1 MSMGDHFRDGDLYLL
16 SRKGCSMSVVSLKG
30 FRSAVIAGFLLVA
43 LYGDSTHAAFTVATF
58 TDVSQL
64 DFSGNFAYAGSVGE
78 DLGNLPV
85 TIGDATFTDQD
96 VLWTGLAY
104 HEFTTFGPG
113 LDNASLN
120 TVLYGVRY
128 HGDGNGPV
136 GALPV
141 TVGNS
146 YKLQLLMVY
155 ADRARSNEIEIEGI
169 NQTPTFDTIPNYT
182 NQGTVSTFTYT
193 ATDDTLNIH
202 IKGFAGSGQFGQP
215 FLNAF
220 TLEDITVPEPA
231 TATLAFLSAIGMCMT
246 RRGH

>member
-1 MSMGDHFRDGDLYLL
+1 MA
-16 SRKGCSMSVVSLKG
+16 VVFLKG
-30 FRSAVIAGFLLVA
+30 LRAAIIVGFMLVVLSGNRAQAVFNV
-43 LYGDSTHAAFTVATF
+43 STFS
-58 TDVSQL
+58 DVSQL
-64 DFSGNFAYAGSVGE
+64 DFTGNFVHAGSVGE
-78 DLGNLPV
+78 DLSLFPI

-96 VLWTGLAY
+96 ALWTGLAY

-113 LDNASLN
+113 LDNANLN

-128 HGDGNGPV
+128 HGDGNGPI

-141 TVGNS
+141 VVGNS

-155 ADRARSNEIEIEGI
+155 ADRARSNQIEIEGI

-193 ATDDTLNIH
+193 ATDDMLNIH
-202 IKGFAGSGQFGQP
+202 IKGFAGSGNFGQP

-220 TLEDITVPEPA
+220 TLEDISVPEPA
-231 TATLAFLSAIGMCMT
+231 SATLALLSAVGFFAT
-246 RRGH
+246 RRKR